1 VNGPE
6 HYRAAEQLLARIGGR
21 IQAPAVDGGIPITAP
36 NLANVIACAEAHTRL
51 AGVAALIAARG
62 GGMTD
67 EDEKHWAEVLGGPN
81 RD

>member
-1 VNGPE
+1 MNGPG

-21 IQAPAVDGGIPITAP
+21 LQAPAVDGGIPITAP
-36 NLANVIACAEAHTRL
+36 HLANVIACADAHIRL

-67 EDEKHWAEVLGGPN
+67 EDETCWAEVLGGVQ
-81 RD
+81 R